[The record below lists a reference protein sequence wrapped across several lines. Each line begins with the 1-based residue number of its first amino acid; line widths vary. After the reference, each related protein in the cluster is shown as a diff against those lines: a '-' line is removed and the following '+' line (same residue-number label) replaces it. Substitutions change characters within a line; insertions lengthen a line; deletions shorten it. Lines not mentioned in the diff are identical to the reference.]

1 MSYVLPL
8 PSLVVPVPV
17 LGQRLIETNLKHES
31 SAENRGQEDDIPSE
45 DRVVETASDLVA
57 SNISF
62 AVCQLIS
69 LAYTSHSDDG
79 DQCADVGE
87 IWCEDCCAR
96 HETRETVTRNKGRK
110 AAEIERRLVNRSLSV
125 WQISDSLLP

>member
-45 DRVVETASDLVA
+45 DRVVETASD
-57 SNISF
+57 
-62 AVCQLIS
+62 
-69 LAYTSHSDDG
+69 TSHSDDG

-110 AAEIERRLVNRSLSV
+110 AAEIERRLVNRRYDFMNTRV
-125 WQISDSLLP
+125 LPTP